1 MATLLKAS
9 LVFIAFALLHSITAS
24 GPFKGLVSRIF
35 GQEATDRYYRL
46 SFNVFSAVITAAA
59 GYAIFSQPDTV
70 LYRPP
75 WYILWPAHAVQVAGM
90 ALLIIAFRPFDAGS
104 FLGTRPQAG
113 KVDLTTSG
121 AYGLVR
127 HPMYLAGILVFLF
140 EPNVTVNSLA
150 VRGLATVYFIYGA
163 FMEERRLVTEYGEEY
178 SEYKKRVPMFDI
190 ITGIIRRKGR
200 SSCSRKS

>member
-1 MATLLKAS
+1 MHSILT
-9 LVFIAFALLHSITAS
+9 FIAFALLHSITAS
-24 GPFKGLVSRIF
+24 ESFKNFLSRVLGRDTI
-35 GQEATDRYYRL
+35 DRHFRL
-46 SFNVFSAVITAAA
+46 AFNIFSALITAAA
-59 GYAIFSQPDTV
+59 AYVILSQPDS
-70 LYRPP
+70 LIYRPP
-75 WYILWPAHAVQVAGM
+75 WYLLWPAHAVQAAGM
-90 ALLIIAFRPFDAGS
+90 ALLVIAFRPFDAGS